1 MDLNKMFLE
10 EDNFPKK
17 ITSYEERDWG
27 ILFYD
32 KNNRLS
38 RDSNHA
44 LIYEQKVQDIDQ
56 VLQEI
61 VQFYQEKDIFPSIYQ
76 AIDDEGYFMRISEKL
91 EELGFEVVVESRDF
105 MALTDENTLDPNEQI
120 VVKRVTEWNDDFTTE
135 IFHKSDKLL
144 EMSITKKALQN
155 PNTLFFV
162 AYLDDVPVGLLRS
175 HITNDVCRVNNLQ
188 VSKDYPNIGVD
199 STLIYHFVEYCH
211 QNNMENCYLWPDDEF
226 TKQIYH
232 QAGFRVVET
241 KRVSYAIYIGEGY
254 SVEDRL
260 KFGMGDF
267 KYAMYKNP
275 GKTILYSGIVATVLL
290 IITLLFKTAGGG
302 LALFFYPLSWLCYV
316 LDRLSINTNLRK
328 YRKYKAEAN
337 FEKIHRIPWP
347 NSDLAKAFSGFHTGR
362 DYGPFSFTIALWIMS
377 IIAAPFPP
385 S

>member
-17 ITSYEERDWG
+17 ITSYEEREWG

-32 KNNRLS
+32 KHNRLS

-61 VQFYQEKDIFPSIYQ
+61 VQFYQEKDIAPSIYQ
-76 AIDDEGYFMRISEKL
+76 AIDDEGYFVKIADDLDRI
-91 EELGFEVVVESRDF
+91 GFGLVISMRDF
-105 MALTDENTLDPNEQI
+105 MALTDVSTLEPNEQI
-120 VVKRVTEWNDDFTTE
+120 VVKRVTEWNDDFTTD
-135 IFHKSDKLL
+135 IFHKADKLL

-155 PNTLFFV
+155 PNTLLFV

-175 HITNDVCRVNNLQ
+175 HITNDVCRVDNLL

-199 STLIYHFVEYCH
+199 STLIHHFVEYCH

-241 KRVSYAIYIGEGY
+241 KQVAYAVYIGEGH
-254 SVEDRL
+254 SVDYNL
-260 KFGMGDF
+260 KSGLGNF
-267 KYAMYKNP
+267 KYAIYKNP

-290 IITLLFKTAGGG
+290 VITLLFKTAGGG
-302 LALFFYPLSWLCYV
+302 AALFIYPLSWGMYAI
-316 LDRLSINTNLRK
+316 DRSYLIGSLRK
-328 YRKYKAEAN
+328 YLEYMMDNNRQNVREIVWLPGSPDSFSKPDGSRY
-337 FEKIHRIPWP
+337 FVPTIVFWIIPIIG
-347 NSDLAKAFSGFHTGR
+347 AFIP
-362 DYGPFSFTIALWIMS
+362 Y
-377 IIAAPFPP
+377 
-385 S
+385 